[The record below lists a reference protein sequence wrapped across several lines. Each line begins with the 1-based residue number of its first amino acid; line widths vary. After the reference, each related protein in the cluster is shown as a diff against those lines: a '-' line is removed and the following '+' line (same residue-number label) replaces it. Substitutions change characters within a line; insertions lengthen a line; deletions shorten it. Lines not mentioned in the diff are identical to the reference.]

1 MLLTLLLFV
10 QSPSHVQFFVIPW
23 TAACQA
29 SLSFTIS
36 WSLLKFM
43 SIELVMLSNHLNL
56 CCPLLLP
63 SVFPRIRVSSNES
76 ALPIRWPKY
85 WSFNFSIS
93 HSSEYSVLISF
104 RINWFISLLSKG
116 LSILL
121 QPTIWKHQFF
131 STQPSLWSNSQIST
145 WLLEKNHSFDHTN
158 LCWQVIAF

>member
-29 SLSFTIS
+29 SLSFSIS

-121 QPTIWKHQFF
+121 QPTI
-131 STQPSLWSNSQIST
+131 
-145 WLLEKNHSFDHTN
+145 
-158 LCWQVIAF
+158 